1 MNILA
6 RNELS
11 KKVISLEL
19 LMFFF
24 LNMIKVIVKF
34 KRKPNKYKQICKIW
48 MVHRTSACIS
58 NSSIHVNFRLLVTK
72 MLSNIDDLAF
82 RVKDFDFEYLRK
94 CETTIMLCSKTRV
107 LYEKSMRSCR
117 CQRSI
122 LFFSFQYLFVK
133 CKNEETIGEY

>member
-1 MNILA
+1 
-6 RNELS
+6 
-11 KKVISLEL
+11 
-19 LMFFF
+19 
-24 LNMIKVIVKF
+24 
-34 KRKPNKYKQICKIW
+34 
-48 MVHRTSACIS
+48 
-58 NSSIHVNFRLLVTK
+58 

-94 CETTIMLCSKTRV
+94 CETTIMLCSKARV